1 MARHPRTLEAEGPPR
16 LFGERQPFRGRR
28 SQAAGYKFLDYNH
41 GKLRFQ
47 EPGIEGGCQ
56 RDLAALMHNLT
67 YCRSVALTQAEEGQ
81 NEHDHHNQPDQI
93 NDLVHGA
100 SNSPVRLVCDVWV
113 DRHYSQNGSTVK
125 RPT

>member
-1 MARHPRTLEAEGPPR
+1 MARHPRTLKAKGHPGF
-16 LFGERQPFRGRR
+16 LGL
-28 SQAAGYKFLDYNH
+28 QAVGCNHFPDSNH
-41 GKLRFQ
+41 GKQTEVSGTRHR
-47 EPGIEGGCQ
+47 GKGCQ
-56 RDLAALMHNLT
+56 RDLAALTHNLT

-113 DRHYSQNGSTVK
+113 DRQYSQNGSTVK
-125 RPT
+125 LAT